1 MIQLSQEKENKMK
14 LENLSVK
21 DVELILVALSKL
33 PFEVVAEIY
42 TRIKTS
48 AETQLKEEL
57 AKQKVGSEDV
67 AN

>member
-1 MIQLSQEKENKMK
+1 MK

>member
-48 AETQLKEEL
+48 AEAQLKEEL
-57 AKQKVGSEDV
+57 EKQKVGSEDV

>member
-1 MIQLSQEKENKMK
+1 VIQLSQEKENKMK